1 MTGRDV
7 AEADAAAAHPPLSGI
22 RVLELGQ
29 LIAGPFCGRLLGDF
43 GADVI
48 KVEAPGAGDPLR
60 NWRLLRHGTSLWWH
74 AQSRNKKSVAIDLR
88 HPDGQ
93 KLVRA
98 LASQADVVVENFSPG
113 TLEHWNLG
121 YETLSETNP
130 GLVMVRISGYGQT
143 GPYRDRPGFG
153 VIGEAMGGLRHLTA
167 EPGRIPIRVGVSIGD
182 SIAAL
187 HGMIGLLMALYNRR
201 VNGGRG
207 QVVDVALYES
217 VFNMMESLV
226 PEYDALGVVREP
238 AGSALPGIA
247 PSNAY
252 RCQDG
257 IILIGGNADGIF
269 RRLMACIGRDDLG
282 QRADLQ
288 RNAGRVAHMKEIDDA
303 IEAWTMQRQ
312 AADALETLDAARVPA
327 GRVYT
332 VADIARDPQYLARD
346 MIVRCTASDGEEVAM
361 PGVVPKLSVTPGSVR
376 DRAPRLGEHTDAVL
390 REIGLSDE
398 DLVRLRAS
406 GVIE

>member
-1 MTGRDV
+1 ML
-7 AEADAAAAHPPLSGI
+7 ANMAPAADAAATPPLSGI

-29 LIAGPFCGRLLGDF
+29 LIAGPFCARLLADF

-48 KVEAPGAGDPLR
+48 KVEPPGAGDPLR

-74 AQSRNKKSVAIDLR
+74 VQSRNKKSVAIDLR

-93 KLVRA
+93 ELVRA
-98 LASQADVVVENFSPG
+98 LASQADVVVENFRPG
-113 TLEHWNLG
+113 ALEQWNLG
-121 YETLSETNP
+121 YETLSEANP

-153 VIGEAMGGLRHLTA
+153 VIGEAMGGLRYLTA

-187 HGMIGLLMALYNRR
+187 HGMIGLLMALYHRQN
-201 VNGGRG
+201 NGGRG

-226 PEYDALGVVREP
+226 PEYDAMGVVREP

-257 IILIGGNADGIF
+257 ILLIGGNADGIF
-269 RRLMACIGRDDLG
+269 RRLMRCIGREDLA

-288 RNAGRVAHMKEIDDA
+288 SNAGRVACMKEVDDA
-303 IEAWTMQRQ
+303 IEAWTLRSRV
-312 AADALETLDAARVPA
+312 ADALEALDAASVPA
-327 GRVYT
+327 GRVYS

-346 MIVRCTASDGEEVAM
+346 MIVRQTASDGEDVAM
-361 PGVVPKLSVTPGSVR
+361 PGVVPKLSATPGSVR

-390 REIGLSDE
+390 RAAGVSDE
-398 DLVRLRAS
+398 RLARLRAS